1 MPGGQAKNYRKNFQ
15 KNMKNIK
22 CVKGQKKKL
31 RNTNE
36 DRHKDDF
43 FLNKVDGMN

>member
-1 MPGGQAKNYRKNFQ
+1 MY
-15 KNMKNIK
+15 K
-22 CVKGQKKKL
+22 CTKKKKQL

-43 FLNKVDGMN
+43 FLNKFDGTN